1 MSKVQCIAQDSTIK
15 STKQRTII
23 MDKIENSFPTRI
35 ENILFN
41 VECLVLKGG
50 GKCRRRRY
58 IFICANDVQDYKEKM
73 LRVKFLMI
81 IQGVSAKTFEE
92 PNISVICQRIFYEI

>member
-1 MSKVQCIAQDSTIK
+1 MHQRIKSAKEIMSKAQCIAQDSTIK

-50 GKCRRRRY
+50 GKCRRPRLQRKDVASK
-58 IFICANDVQDYKEKM
+58 IFNDNTAC
-73 LRVKFLMI
+73 F
-81 IQGVSAKTFEE
+81 S
-92 PNISVICQRIFYEI
+92 